1 VEDRSS
7 FTLRPFSATDS
18 GAESLMGTVPGES
31 LRYPSLNPRL
41 LSLTPLAS
49 RMWAMKVG
57 GWQEEVPKD
66 GLWFAKN

>member
-1 VEDRSS
+1 
-7 FTLRPFSATDS
+7 
-18 GAESLMGTVPGES
+18 MGTVPGES